1 MLRLVKFLL
10 FKSSL
15 FQSDIADIDM
25 KLGAVTKLDKR
36 NKTASKKF
44 DDDIMLENFDVIV
57 TFLIYVWFGAIQK
70 LDSGHIVC
78 KTYVLINSFLTK
90 TENRSKKSLAQLSLL
105 L

>member
-57 TFLIYVWFGAIQK
+57 TSLIYV
-70 LDSGHIVC
+70 
-78 KTYVLINSFLTK
+78 
-90 TENRSKKSLAQLSLL
+90 
-105 L
+105 